1 MHSHP
6 DIVPIRPKAVGER
19 AREDFFSNQRIH
31 QREKNLL
38 RSLALTDE
46 PIWKT
51 VRRVVNHYLLT
62 VPKTTTDKR
71 NNDKHASIEQEQ

>member
-6 DIVPIRPKAVGER
+6 DIVHIPPTNVGER

-31 QREKNLL
+31 QREKELL
-38 RSLALTDE
+38 KKLALTDE
-46 PIWKT
+46 PIWRT

-62 VPKTTTDKR
+62 VPKTTMDKKT
-71 NNDKHASIEQEQ
+71 NDKHASIEQEH